1 MQQELATPPTSATC
15 CFLTLLSYPVTVTVT
30 VTQVS
35 RLRCSK
41 VAAVW
46 QLVPDSQVKVP
57 VQQKPDQKDQL
68 KGPSPG
74 NKSPNDALAVARA
87 GLGGR
92 DLDDDDDDD
101 DDDDVD
107 DSVSP
112 ATLSVSAVL
121 SLPPTSAALS
131 DCGLSLLSS
140 VRWELYGE
148 HYEPAFHLGPLGYV
162 ASSLRLSF

>member
-15 CFLTLLSYPVTVTVT
+15 CFLTLLSYPVTVT

-101 DDDDVD
+101 DVD

-121 SLPPTSAALS
+121 SLPRQAPHYLIV
-131 DCGLSLLSS
+131 DC
-140 VRWELYGE
+140 
-148 HYEPAFHLGPLGYV
+148 HYC
-162 ASSLRLSF
+162 RL